1 MLKDRFQRSITYLR
15 LSVTDR
21 CNLRCVYCMPE
32 DGVPLTGHGSILRF
46 EEMVEVA
53 REAVKLGVE
62 KVRLTGGEPLV
73 RRNIVHL
80 VESIARLEGI
90 EDFAMTTNA
99 ILLPPLA
106 GELKKA
112 GLHRVNV
119 SLDSMNLNRFRE
131 ITRGGDL
138 DRVLAGI
145 AAAREAGLTPVKLNC
160 VIQTTPDEP
169 DAREVAA
176 YAAAQGI
183 EVRFIRQMNMVTG
196 DFWVV
201 VGGTGGDCSRCGRLR
216 VTATGDVL
224 PCLFSDLR
232 FNVRELGIRQ
242 ALLAAVEN
250 KPESGRTSRKNHF
263 YTTGG

>member
-1 MLKDRFQRSITYLR
+1 
-15 LSVTDR
+15 
-21 CNLRCVYCMPE
+21 MPE
-32 DGVPLTGHGSILRF
+32 DGVPLTGHGSILSF
-46 EEMVEVA
+46 EEMAAVV
-53 REAVKLGVE
+53 REAVALGVD

-73 RRNIVHL
+73 RRGVIRL
-80 VESIARLEGI
+80 VESIARIEGI
-90 EDFAMTTNA
+90 RDFAMTTNA
-99 ILLPPLA
+99 ILLPQLA
-106 GELKKA
+106 LELKKA

-119 SLDSMNLNRFRE
+119 SLDTMNPDRFRE

-138 DRVLAGI
+138 NTVLAGI
-145 AAAREAGLTPVKLNC
+145 AAATEAGLTPVKLNC
-160 VIQTTPDEP
+160 VIQSSIDEP

-176 YAAAQGI
+176 FAASQGI

-201 VGGTGGDCSRCGRLR
+201 VGGTGGDCSKCGRIR

-232 FNVRELGIRQ
+232 FNVREMGIRG
-242 ALLAAVEN
+242 ALLTAVEN